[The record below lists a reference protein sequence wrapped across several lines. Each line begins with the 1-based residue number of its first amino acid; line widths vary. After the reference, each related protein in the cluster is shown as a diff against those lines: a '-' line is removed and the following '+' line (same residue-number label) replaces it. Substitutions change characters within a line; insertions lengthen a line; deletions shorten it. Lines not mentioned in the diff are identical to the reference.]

1 MPKIEGDDKMTLK
14 FAEIAHILSQE
25 GIEKEFFWEIMK
37 TQGYFRVLPNQDS
50 TNVSFIQTI
59 STIIIDM

>member
-1 MPKIEGDDKMTLK
+1 MTLK